1 MLGEIIIL
9 YLNLIEQGTTCSP
22 INDDLGG
29 PGELDNRFDGR
40 TV

>member
-9 YLNLIEQGTTCSP
+9 YLNLIEQGTTRSP
-22 INDDLGG
+22 INGDLGG

>member
-9 YLNLIEQGTTCSP
+9 YLYLIEQGTTRSP
-22 INDDLGG
+22 INGDLGG
-29 PGELDNRFDGR
+29 SGELDNRFDGR